1 MSYSNDNLTTTI
13 QDVQEANALKDQ
25 EEISEIL
32 RIKIEVCI
40 YVIVFFVGGPL
51 NLMALSR
58 SLRAFSRAH
67 KAKSQILLLRITLNL
82 ADLMTLF
89 LYVPKQIIWLITYQ
103 WYGGEFLCRAC
114 AFFSTFSF
122 YLNSFVIACIAIDRV
137 FGAVNISSLN
147 AHRKAYIRC
156 RNLLGCGWVLA
167 FLLSLPQAV
176 VFTTTSPYEN
186 IDFKQ
191 CATIFMIFLHEKRIE
206 YQDPLTTDARR
217 QQIDEEAYLME
228 RWEKMYAINHF
239 LFVFWIPCIIIIGSY
254 GVVLVLLQRHL
265 KQDKSPWC
273 SIFSIFSFRV
283 KSSCE
288 LMTLDETQS
297 TTTRSPTR
305 STYLLAQEES
315 YALKSCS
322 SSYEFESYPTQQ
334 PVRSGSFR
342 SRSSNGG
349 SAKFGAMA
357 VTTIHRAK
365 QHAKRQAALIIVAYL
380 CIWSPYNLFTV
391 LNLVGLPIME
401 ELRHFLSF
409 LNAAIC
415 VNTVVNPIIYGV
427 FALPTRKERER
438 SGT

>member
-1 MSYSNDNLTTTI
+1 MLVASSNENLTLE
-13 QDVQEANALKDQ
+13 QLEDDNALKEA
-25 EEISEIL
+25 EELAEIL

-40 YVIVFFVGGPL
+40 YILVFLIGGPL
-51 NLMALSR
+51 NVMTLYR
-58 SLRAFSRAH
+58 SLQSFSRAH

-89 LYVPKQIIWLITYQ
+89 LYVPKQVIWLITYQ

-137 FGAVNISSLN
+137 FGAYNISSLN

-156 RNLLGCGWVLA
+156 RNLLGIGWVAA
-167 FLLSLPQAV
+167 FILSLPQAV

-191 CATIFMIFLHEKRIE
+191 CATIFMIFLHEKRME
-206 YQDPLTTDARR
+206 YQDPATTDARR
-217 QQIDEEAYLME
+217 MEIDEEATMMQ

-239 LFVFWIPCIIIIGSY
+239 LFVFWIPCIVIVFSY
-254 GVVLVLLQRHL
+254 AVVLLILQGHL
-265 KQDKSPWC
+265 RQERSPQMC
-273 SIFSIFSFRV
+273 FKFRV
-283 KSSCE
+283 NTSDSALNE
-288 LMTLDETQS
+288 SQS
-297 TTTRSPTR
+297 TATRSPTR
-305 STYLLAQEES
+305 STYLLTQEES
-315 YALKSCS
+315 FALRS
-322 SSYEFESYPTQQ
+322 SNSKENIAHYEFESHHTRQ
-334 PVRSGSFR
+334 GSIK
-342 SRSSNGG
+342 SKVSNGG
-349 SAKFGAMA
+349 TKFGAMA

-380 CIWSPYNLFTV
+380 CIWSPYNFFTV
-391 LNLVGLPIME
+391 LNLFGVPIME

-427 FALPTRKERER
+427 FRPPKK
-438 SGT
+438 

>member
-1 MSYSNDNLTTTI
+1 MSYSNENLTL
-13 QDVQEANALKDQ
+13 QELEEANALKEA

-40 YVIVFFVGGPL
+40 YVIVFFIGGPL
-51 NLMALSR
+51 NLMALSK
-58 SLRAFSRAH
+58 SLRAFSRTH

-137 FGAVNISSLN
+137 FGAYNISSLN

-156 RNLLGCGWVLA
+156 RNLLGCGWILA

-206 YQDPLTTDARR
+206 YQNPMTSDARR
-217 QQIDEEAYLME
+217 EEIDAEAASME
-228 RWEKMYAINHF
+228 RWEKLYAINHF
-239 LFVFWIPCIIIIGSY
+239 LFVFWIPCIVIVGSY
-254 GVVLVLLQRHL
+254 IVVLLILQGHL
-265 KQDKSPWC
+265 KQDKTST
-273 SIFSIFSFRV
+273 SSSFSSSCFNFRV
-283 KSSCE
+283 KSSD
-288 LMTLDETQS
+288 LTLDDTQS

-305 STYLLAQEES
+305 STYLLQHEES
-315 YALKSCS
+315 FALRSS
-322 SSYEFESYPTQQ
+322 SSYDFESHQSHPTRQ
-334 PVRSGSFR
+334 GSIK
-342 SRSSNGG
+342 SRASNGG
-349 SAKFGAMA
+349 GTKFGAMA

-391 LNLVGLPIME
+391 LNLFGMPIME

-427 FALPTRKERER
+427 FALPTRK
-438 SGT
+438 